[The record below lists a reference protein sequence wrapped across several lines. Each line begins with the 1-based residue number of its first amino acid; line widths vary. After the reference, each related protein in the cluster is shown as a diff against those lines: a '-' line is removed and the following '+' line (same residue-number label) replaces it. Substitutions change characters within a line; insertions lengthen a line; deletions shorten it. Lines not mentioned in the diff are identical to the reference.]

1 MRRFHTQRAPGSA
14 FTFVIQSDS
23 HLDTNTDVRVYR
35 QTLGNM
41 LEKRPDFMVDL
52 GDTTMVDK
60 FGRLFMKA
68 ELQYLAQRYHLGSI
82 AHSTPIF
89 LVAGFVGGFAVGAVG
104 AAQLIRRALRQFEAS
119 DAADRAARLAQRR
132 AESGEEE
139 PR

>member
-1 MRRFHTQRAPGSA
+1 MSGQGDARDPRLESDPQADRSA
-14 FTFVIQSDS
+14 GLTSIGGKSAYIALFSQIGITLFVA
-23 HLDTNTDVRVYR
+23 N
-35 QTLGNM
+35 LGGA
-41 LEKRPDFMVDL
+41 LLGRWVDGAL
-52 GDTTMVDK
+52 N
-60 FGRLFMKA
+60 
-68 ELQYLAQRYHLGSI
+68 
-82 AHSTPIF
+82 STPIF

>member
-1 MRRFHTQRAPGSA
+1 MSTSDPAPRNEREIGNPRLESPQSPDEVVGLMSDIGKSA
-14 FTFVIQSDS
+14 
-23 HLDTNTDVRVYR
+23 
-35 QTLGNM
+35 
-41 LEKRPDFMVDL
+41 
-52 GDTTMVDK
+52 
-60 FGRLFMKA
+60 
-68 ELQYLAQRYHLGSI
+68 YLALFSQIGITLFVANLGG
-82 AHSTPIF
+82 ALLGRWVDGALNSTPIF

>member
-1 MRRFHTQRAPGSA
+1 MAEQREPEAPRLESEPPRRPSTSGVNFGSKSA
-14 FTFVIQSDS
+14 FIALFSQIGITLFVA
-23 HLDTNTDVRVYR
+23 N
-35 QTLGNM
+35 LGGA
-41 LEKRPDFMVDL
+41 LLGRWVDGAL
-52 GDTTMVDK
+52 N
-60 FGRLFMKA
+60 
-68 ELQYLAQRYHLGSI
+68 
-82 AHSTPIF
+82 STPIF